1 MRKSAICTLA
11 IAVALGSVWAAVAV
25 AGGEKPVVVRAGNV
39 ILTVN
44 GNASPTALPRHGLA
58 PISFHSSGKIATADG
73 THPPALREVVLDT
86 GKTGAIEADD
96 FPSCRVSQIEATTTK
111 EAERACGDA
120 IVGRGTT
127 EGEVAFPESAP
138 FIAKGPLVL
147 FNGGRKGGKY
157 LLYIHAYVSV
167 PAPTAIIVPV
177 VTTRIHRGPYRL
189 HAVSKIPPVAGGAGS
204 VTYFYLNINRKGY
217 LMANCDNGHFSAYV
231 AASFAEG
238 TEVEGSFE
246 RPCRPID

>member
-1 MRKSAICTLA
+1 MPKRVTWVLAVA
-11 IAVALGSVWAAVAV
+11 IAIGGVSAAVAA
-25 AGGEKPVVVRAGNV
+25 AGGEKAVVVRAGNV

-44 GNASPTALPRHGLA
+44 GNASPTALTRHGLA

-73 THPPALREVVLDT
+73 SHPPALREVVLDT

-96 FPSCRVSQIEATTTK
+96 FPSCSVSQIEATTT
-111 EAERACGDA
+111 EGAEHKCGEA
-120 IVGRGTT
+120 IVGRGRT
-127 EGEVAFPESAP
+127 EGEIAFPESAP

-147 FNGGRKGGKY
+147 FNGGRKGGRY

-189 HAVSKIPPVAGGAGS
+189 HAVSKIPVVAGGAGS

-217 LMANCDNGHFSAYV
+217 LMANCDNGHFSAFITADFRDETSV
-231 AASFAEG
+231 S
-238 TEVEGSFE
+238 GSFE
-246 RPCRPID
+246 RPCTPID